1 MKRTE
6 DQITAADLFAR
17 VADILNLPDGTPANR
32 LMHETLVLCCQEA
45 LRTSNIAFGN
55 LFSQVD
61 YLCKQH
67 NVRTAD
73 VVTIQKMR
81 RDSNRSKPLAPE
93 DVLYDCRALALFIS
107 AVCALLAHGPHS
119 RC

>member
-6 DQITAADLFAR
+6 DHITAADLFAR

-81 RDSNRSKPLAPE
+81 RDSNRSQPLAPE
-93 DVLYDCRALALFIS
+93 DVLYDCQRRLPH
-107 AVCALLAHGPHS
+107 VCALLAHGSHS